1 MKKRLLSAL
10 LALILSLS
18 LTALP
23 AAALEVDQAKELLQE
38 YYVDGVPESV
48 LALDSLEEILQAL
61 GDPYTTYFTA
71 EEYAAFLQQVNG
83 SSVTGIGVS
92 VQNIFQDGG
101 FQILSILPDSPALE
115 AGLEAGARI
124 IAVDGTPLTETS
136 NIQTLIGG
144 EEGTSVTVTVIRQA
158 DGQEKDY
165 TMERRAVDIPIV
177 TYEEMGDAGYID
189 CTSFGDSTADTV
201 MAALEELDEDVSV
214 WIMDLRSNPGGTAQ
228 AAAGTAGAFV
238 GGATMV
244 YFLDAGG
251 NYSYIYTLPTME
263 DMTDKPLIVLTSAY
277 SASGSELFAAAA
289 RDYDFGISLGQR
301 TFGKGI
307 AQIILDD
314 TNTSGL
320 FDGDALR
327 VTTYRFF
334 SPNGTTNH
342 IVGILPTLLISQE
355 NTLEAAALLSSPK
368 PQRATGHLKLELAG
382 QTFYLD
388 LEQSGEHPQA
398 FTELL
403 EALPPSAL
411 LYEGSGTTIWT
422 QTTPQQVAV
431 KIRRASFNP
440 RTVSDL
446 SSSPFREEIETLA
459 AYQLV
464 EGYEDGTFRP
474 DGTITR
480 AEFCAMV
487 AAALNLPANHSAL
500 TFSDTSTDAWYAD
513 AVSAMASLGFISGY
527 GDGTFR
533 PDGTITY
540 EEMVTILA
548 AVAAWCNMEGAAL
561 NSQSVPAGEWAD
573 YNTYSSWAQTPAR
586 TLNTLGALV
595 GDLAPADPCTRQ
607 AAAGTL
613 CTLMEKIGLIWD

>member
-10 LALILSLS
+10 LALVLSLS

-115 AGLEAGARI
+115 AGLEAGDRI

-165 TMERRAVDIPIV
+165 TMQRRAVDIPIV
-177 TYEEMGDAGYID
+177 TYEQMGSAGYID
-189 CTSFGDSTADTV
+189 CTSFGSSTVSTV
-201 MAALEELDEDVSV
+201 ASALEEMDEGSAV
-214 WIMDLRSNPGGTAQ
+214 WILDLRSNPGGTAQ
-228 AAAGTAGAFV
+228 AAAGTAGLFQ
-238 GGATMV
+238 GGAVMV
-244 YFLDAGG
+244 YFRDAGG
-251 NYSYIYTLPTME
+251 NYSYIYTLSSAK
-263 DMTDKPLIVLTSAY
+263 DMTDKPLIILTSSY

-289 RDYDFGISLGQR
+289 RDHGFGISLGQR
-301 TFGKGI
+301 TYGKGI
-307 AQIILDD
+307 AQLILDES
-314 TNTSGL
+314 NTSGI

-327 VTTYRFF
+327 VTVYRFF
-334 SPNGTTNH
+334 SPAGTTNH
-342 IVGILPTLLISQE
+342 IVGVLPTLLISQE
-355 NTLEAAALLSSPK
+355 NTAQAAALLSTPK
-368 PQRATGHLKLELAG
+368 PQRATGHVKLELAG
-382 QTFYLD
+382 HVFYLD
-388 LEQSGEHPQA
+388 LEQAETYPAA

-403 EALPPSAL
+403 QALPPSAR
-411 LYEGSGTTIWT
+411 LYLGSGTTIWT
-422 QTTPQQVAV
+422 EATPQQVA
-431 KIRRASFNP
+431 KKCYLSFTP
-440 RTVSDL
+440 RTFSDL

-459 AYQLV
+459 VYQLV

-474 DGTITR
+474 ENTITR
-480 AEFCAMV
+480 AEFCSMV
-487 AAALNLPANHSAL
+487 ATALNLSSGSGVSS
-500 TFSDTSTDAWYAD
+500 FSDVDTGDWYAD
-513 AVSAMASLGFISGY
+513 AVSAMAALGFISGY

-533 PDGTITY
+533 PNSTLTY

-548 AVAAWCNMEGAAL
+548 SAAAWCNMEGAEL
-561 NSQSVPAGEWAD
+561 NSAPVPIGEWLD
-573 YNTYSSWAQTPAR
+573 YNSFSDWAQTPAR

-595 GDLAPADPCTRQ
+595 GDLAPSDLCTRQ
-607 AAAGTL
+607 VAAGTL
-613 CTLMEKIGLIWD
+613 CTLMERIHLIWD